1 MPEILMPAVE
11 TLDAYRI
18 TYHRDDIWRPII
30 EAICRRYPYLDQPC
44 IRGPDGSHIVYFVG
58 QSFVIKL
65 FVPLFAHDFTAEYLV
80 ARHLAG
86 KIAIEIP
93 EIVAEGQI
101 AGWDYLV
108 MTRISGTPLQ
118 FVWNELLPDDRLAV
132 AVDVG
137 RLIAFLRTVPISG
150 LESLG
155 GDWSQFLAAQ
165 IAGLTT
171 HHPPVPDLN
180 WAPEQQIPAFF
191 DSLDGFIDQP
201 FQPVLLLADIT
212 REHVFV
218 DRSDRKWRM
227 VGYLDFGDAM
237 LGHPDYEMVAPGL
250 EIAGG
255 DPELLRSLLT
265 AAGYP
270 ENTLDQNLS
279 RRLMA
284 YTLVHRFVDL
294 AAVLSLIPHA
304 SSAANLDELAHL
316 VWPLSR

>member
-11 TLDAYRI
+11 TLDAYRTI
-18 TYHRDDIWRPII
+18 YHRDDIWRPII
-30 EAICRRYPYLDQPC
+30 ETICRRYYYLNQPC
-44 IRGPDGSHIVYFVG
+44 VRGPDGSHIVYFVG
-58 QSFVIKL
+58 QSFVVKL
-65 FVPLFAHDFTAEYLV
+65 FVPLFAQDFTAEKLV

-86 KIAIEIP
+86 KISLEIP
-93 EIVAEGQI
+93 EIVAEGQV
-101 AGWDYLV
+101 AGWNYLV

-118 FVWNELLPDDRLAV
+118 FFWDDLLPDERRAI

-137 RLIAFLRTVPISG
+137 RLIAFLRSVPISG

-165 IAGLTT
+165 VAALAA
-171 HHPPVPDLN
+171 HHLPIPELDWN
-180 WAPEQQIPAFF
+180 PEQDFATFF
-191 DSLDGFIDQP
+191 DSLEGILGQP
-201 FQPVLLLADIT
+201 FQTVLLLADIT
-212 REHVFV
+212 REHVFI
-218 DRSDRKWRM
+218 DYCDRKRQ
-227 VGYLDFGDAM
+227 VIGYLDFGDAM

-255 DPELLRSLLT
+255 DPELLRSLLI

-270 ENTLDQNLS
+270 ENTLDQSLS

-284 YTLVHRFVDL
+284 YTLIHRYVDL
-294 AAVLSLIPHA
+294 AAVISMVPQA
-304 SSAANLDELAHL
+304 RNAANLDELASL

>member
-11 TLDAYRI
+11 TLEAYRAI
-18 TYHRDDIWRPII
+18 YHRDDIWRPVI
-30 EAICRRYPYLDQPC
+30 EAICRRYPYLNQPC
-44 IRGPDGSHIVYFVG
+44 MRGPDGSHIVYFVG
-58 QSFVIKL
+58 QAYVVKL
-65 FVPLFAHDFTAEYLV
+65 FVPLFAQDFIAENLV

-86 KIAIEIP
+86 KIALEIP

-101 AGWDYLV
+101 AGWNYLV

-118 FVWNELLPDDRLAV
+118 FVWDELLPDDRRAI
-132 AVDVG
+132 AIDVG

-165 IAGLTT
+165 IANLTT
-171 HHPPVPDLN
+171 HHLPVPELTCE
-180 WAPEQQIPAFF
+180 PEQEFSTFF
-191 DSLDGFIDQP
+191 DSLEGHIDQP
-201 FQPVLLLADIT
+201 FQPALLLADIT

-218 DRSDRKWRM
+218 NCCDHEWQ
-227 VGYLDFGDAM
+227 VIGYLDFGDAM
-237 LGHPDYEMVAPGL
+237 IGHPDYEMVAPGL

-255 DPELLRSLLT
+255 DPELLRSLLN

-270 ENTLDQNLS
+270 ENTHNHRLS

-284 YTLVHRFVDL
+284 YTLIHRYVDL
-294 AAVLSLIPHA
+294 ATVLSLVPQARNAA
-304 SSAANLDELAHL
+304 SLDELASL
-316 VWPLSR
+316 VWPISR

>member
-1 MPEILMPAVE
+1 MPDIRMPGVE
-11 TLDAYRI
+11 NLDAYRAI
-18 TYHRDDIWRPII
+18 YHRDDIWRPVI
-30 EAICRRYPYLDQPC
+30 EAICHRYSFLNQPC
-44 IRGPDGSHIVYFVG
+44 KRGPDGSHIVYFVG

-65 FVPLFAHDFTAEYLV
+65 FVPLFAQDFAAESLV

-86 KIAIEIP
+86 KIDLEIP

-101 AGWDYLV
+101 AGWNYLV

-118 FVWNELLPDDRLAV
+118 FVWDDLLPDDRRAI
-132 AVDVG
+132 AADVG

-155 GDWSQFLAAQ
+155 VDWSQFLAAQ
-165 IAGLTT
+165 IAALPT
-171 HHPPVPDLN
+171 HHLPVPQLT
-180 WAPEQQIPAFF
+180 WAPEQELSAFF
-191 DSLDGFIDQP
+191 DSLAGSINQP
-201 FQPVLLLADIT
+201 FQPVLLMADIT

-218 DRSDRKWRM
+218 KCSDRKWRM

-255 DPELLRSLLT
+255 DPELLRSLLV
-265 AAGYP
+265 AVGYP
-270 ENTLDQNLS
+270 ENTLDQSLS

-284 YTLVHRFVDL
+284 YTLIHRYVDL
-294 AAVLSLIPHA
+294 AAVISLIPQA
-304 SSAANLDELAHL
+304 RSAANLDELALL
-316 VWPLSR
+316 VWPLSP

>member
-1 MPEILMPAVE
+1 MPDIIMPVVE
-11 TLDAYRI
+11 TLEAYRTI
-18 TYHRDDIWRPII
+18 YHRDDLWRPVI

-44 IRGPDGSHIVYFVG
+44 VRGPDGSHIVYFVG
-58 QSFVIKL
+58 QTYVIKL
-65 FVPLFAHDFTAEYLV
+65 FVPLFAQDFVAESLV

-118 FVWNELLPDDRLAV
+118 SVWDDLLPGERLAI
-132 AVDVG
+132 AADVG
-137 RLIAFLRTVPISG
+137 RMIAFIRTVPLSD
-150 LESLG
+150 LESLED
-155 GDWSQFLAAQ
+155 DWGQFLAEQ
-165 IAGLTT
+165 IAGLST
-171 HHPPVPDLN
+171 HHLPVTDLA
-180 WAPEQQIPAFF
+180 WDPGQEFPAFF
-191 DSLDGFIDQP
+191 ASLEGILNRD

-218 DRSDRKWRM
+218 DYRDRKWQV

-255 DPELLRSLLT
+255 DPDFLRCLLIAT
-265 AAGYP
+265 GYA
-270 ENTLDQNLS
+270 ENTLDLSLS
-279 RRLMA
+279 RQLMA
-284 YTLVHRFVDL
+284 YTLIHRYVDL
-294 AAVLSLIPHA
+294 ATVLSMVPQA
-304 SSAANLDELAHL
+304 RNAANLDELAHL